1 MILAVDVHYPAD
13 STATAAGVLFREWHS
28 DTADQVVTHQIG
40 QVAPYQPGFFFEREL
55 PCLLDLIAKLDARPE
70 LVIIDG
76 YVWLGADHR
85 PGLGAHLHAALHDAI
100 PVIGIAKTR
109 FHETPPNT
117 EVFRGLSSRP
127 LFVTAVG
134 IEADAARNSIRSMHG
149 PHRTPTMLSR
159 VDRACREAILSA

>member
-1 MILAVDVHYPAD
+1 MILAVDVHYRSD
-13 STATAAGVLFREWHS
+13 STASAAGVLFREWHS
-28 DTADQVVTHQIG
+28 DTADQVVMHHVG
-40 QVAPYQPGFFFEREL
+40 QVAPYRPGFFFEREL
-55 PCLLDLIAKLDARPE
+55 PCLLALIAKLDTRPD

-85 PGLGAHLHAALHDAI
+85 PGLGAHLHAALVGAI

-117 EVFRGLSSRP
+117 EIFRGLSSRP

-134 IEADAARNSIRSMHG
+134 IEADAAKNSIRSMHG
-149 PHRTPTMLSR
+149 PHRTPTMLSV
-159 VDRACREAILSA
+159 VDHACREATLSA

>member
-1 MILAVDVHYPAD
+1 MILATDVHYRAD
-13 STATAAGVLFREWHS
+13 STAIAAGVLFREWHS
-28 DTADQVVTHQIG
+28 DTAAQVKTHHAG
-40 QVAPYQPGFFFEREL
+40 QVATYRPGFFFEREL
-55 PCLLDLIAKLDARPE
+55 PCLLALIAKLDTRPE

-85 PGLGAHLHAALHDAI
+85 PGLGAHLHAALENTI
-100 PVIGIAKTR
+100 PVVGIAKTR
-109 FHETPPNT
+109 FHGTPPHV

-134 IEADAARNSIRSMHG
+134 LDADAAANSVRSMHG
-149 PHRTPTMLSR
+149 PHRTPTMLSV

>member
-13 STATAAGVLFREWHS
+13 STATAAGVLFSEWHS
-28 DTADQVVTHQIG
+28 DAADQVVTHQIG
-40 QVAPYQPGFFFEREL
+40 QVAPYRPGYFFEREL
-55 PCLLDLIAKLDARPE
+55 PCLLSLIAKLDTPPD

-76 YVWLGADHR
+76 YVWLGADLR
-85 PGLGAHLHAALHDAI
+85 PGLGAHLHAALDSAI
-100 PVIGIAKTR
+100 PVIGIAKSR

-134 IEADAARNSIRSMHG
+134 IEADAARTSIRSMHG
-149 PHRTPTMLSR
+149 PHRTPTMLSL

>member
-1 MILAVDVHYPAD
+1 MV
-13 STATAAGVLFREWHS
+13 AT
-28 DTADQVVTHQIG
+28 
-40 QVAPYQPGFFFEREL
+40 
-55 PCLLDLIAKLDARPE
+55 
-70 LVIIDG
+70 VIIDG
-76 YVWLGADHR
+76 YVWLGADLR
-85 PGLGAHLHAALHDAI
+85 PGLGAHLYAALHDAM

-134 IEADAARNSIRSMHG
+134 IEADAARNAIRSMHG
-149 PHRTPTMLSR
+149 PHRKPTMLSL